1 MLLRCGLASRN
12 AAAAVHVVPEHD
24 AVVMQNSTCQMKI
37 NATAV
42 CSTLQQLRF
51 WCMLQ
56 IVLLAR
62 KAWPPAQNSS
72 AGFKK
77 AA

>member
-12 AAAAVHVVPEHD
+12 AAAAVHVVMPKHD
-24 AVVMQNSTCQMKI
+24 AAVMQNSTCQMKN

-62 KAWPPAQNSS
+62 KAWPLAQNSS
-72 AGFKK
+72 AKTRV
-77 AA
+77 